1 MISEKQIYLAS
12 TAISFLQ
19 KKGADSYQ
27 AFMQNNAEQISAL
40 QAESSIDKENF
51 GIYSGERRALMLSKF
66 AAGMVYFSILSDEER
81 ELIVTESQKQ
91 YSIDKNIITKAV
103 YL

>member
-1 MISEKQIYLAS
+1 
-12 TAISFLQ
+12 
-19 KKGADSYQ
+19 
-27 AFMQNNAEQISAL
+27 
-40 QAESSIDKENF
+40 
-51 GIYSGERRALMLSKF
+51 MLSKF
-66 AAGMVYFSILSDEER
+66 AEGMVYFSILSDEER